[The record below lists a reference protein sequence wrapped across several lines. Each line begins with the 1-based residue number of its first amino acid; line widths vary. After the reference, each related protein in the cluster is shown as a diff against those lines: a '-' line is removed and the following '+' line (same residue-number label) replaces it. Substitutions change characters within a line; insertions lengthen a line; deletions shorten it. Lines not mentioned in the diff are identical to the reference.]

1 MNCKTE
7 IGEELAVIGSIN
19 ELGNWD
25 QKKALKMKWK
35 ERNIWS
41 GTLFFKNDQIKDF
54 EYKFIYLSKG
64 IIKIWEDGN
73 NRKFSLSQIKGLIE
87 SIPKTGTIIH
97 LENISNQNIDYNQN
111 NYTLTIISEWNK
123 K

>member
-35 ERNIWS
+35 ERYIWS